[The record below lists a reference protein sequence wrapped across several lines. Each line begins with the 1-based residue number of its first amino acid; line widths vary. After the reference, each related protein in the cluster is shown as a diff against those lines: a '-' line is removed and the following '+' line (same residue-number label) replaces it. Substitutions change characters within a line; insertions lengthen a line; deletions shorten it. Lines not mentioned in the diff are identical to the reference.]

1 MDHVIASA
9 GLRFRYLCDPS
20 SIHDLDAQ
28 KILDDLCEP
37 ESRYALCGWFA
48 RVSLSDFDHVVL
60 ATDRETGR
68 HIAMLV
74 ANNGT
79 TAKEA
84 YLDLRAAFVIDAMR
98 GSKLMRGLLAYTI
111 SRISCLGEMP
121 RVIVAQTSIPA
132 CYCLLSLFSR
142 NIPGATVFP
151 EPKTAVVDL
160 GRAGL
165 ARQIARHA
173 VPNLEYEAGTGTI
186 KAARLMNATCFA
198 RTSGAD
204 PLVDAM
210 FERNLGSSDQMMV
223 VVDMRHC
230 DEATIDAKTTKLVRS
245 RWKIPF
251 LPTPGPLPPTGAR
264 VSRHRR
270 RNVAVQ
276 RCGPSRAFQP

>member
-37 ESRYALCGWFA
+37 ETRYALCGWFS

-74 ANNGT
+74 ANDGE
-79 TAKEA
+79 TANET

-98 GSKLMRGLLAYTI
+98 GSKLMRGLLAFTI
-111 SRISCLGEMP
+111 SRISCLGEVP

-132 CYCLLSLFSR
+132 CYSLLFLFSR

-151 EPKTAVVDL
+151 EPEAAVVNF

-173 VPNLEYEAGTGTI
+173 VPHLEYETGTGTI
-186 KAARLMNATCFA
+186 KGARLRNATCFA
-198 RTSGAD
+198 RTSEAN

-251 LPTPGPLPPTGAR
+251 LPTPRITPTPDAR
-264 VSRHRR
+264 ASRR
-270 RNVAVQ
+270 
-276 RCGPSRAFQP
+276 